1 MRNGVV
7 LTALTICVL
16 LLAAAPAAFAEA
28 QGANS
33 EQAVTGSQATQN
45 QQKQQIFPL
54 PLALAAVGSLLA
66 KAHSPLRINAR
77 IIDEKPA
84 APAPAEVQK
93 DQEQI
98 VMSSEEVVQADTV
111 ASEPAMTVDG
121 SQQYVQYAPAG
132 KAAPVVWV
140 PAPTSTAAAVVPD
153 SNVVQVVPG
162 QVISDGTVYQ
172 MPQPGPAMTAPTYT
186 GTVATGTVV
195 TTPAQQ
201 TLVSSQ
207 VIDTFNQ
214 TSSMDLN
221 STTSTPVYT
230 PPQQQQQVWTVPQQQ
245 QQVWVA
251 TPTTYAPPVQAYYP
265 SQTVTKAH
273 GQVVMVPYQSSMTVS
288 PRSSVWTGKSSSG
301 YKMTGPVITS
311 SQPVMGH
318 MVKGATLMPQQQ
330 TWGYMHG
337 SKGMTTVSVTPRH
350 QGYMAPMQGDMNMT
364 TMPASM
370 GPSSSSMPTGPS
382 SSSGA
387 DGTMPAPVPYQPA
400 QAPTADQQPPTIIV
414 INEGQGD
421 DGMPMQQPSNPTG
434 MPVNPNA
441 GPRMA
446 GQPGPGVGNRRAPA
460 MIPMN
465 HQQGSG
471 MGGFGPSGG
480 MEAGAVGS
488 MASGPLTR
496 VALKTLP
503 QHTTH
508 KAPH

>member
-1 MRNGVV
+1 
-7 LTALTICVL
+7 
-16 LLAAAPAAFAEA
+16 
-28 QGANS
+28 
-33 EQAVTGSQATQN
+33 
-45 QQKQQIFPL
+45 
-54 PLALAAVGSLLA
+54 
-66 KAHSPLRINAR
+66 
-77 IIDEKPA
+77 
-84 APAPAEVQK
+84 
-93 DQEQI
+93 
-98 VMSSEEVVQADTV
+98 MSSEELVQADTV
-111 ASEPAMTVDG
+111 ASAPAMPVDG

-172 MPQPGPAMTAPTYT
+172 LPQPGPAMTAPTYT
-186 GTVATGTVV
+186 GADMLTGTVAQGTVV

-201 TLVSSQ
+201 TVVSSQ
-207 VIDTFNQ
+207 VIDTINQ

-221 STTSTPVYT
+221 STTPTQLIT

-265 SQTVTKAH
+265 SQTATKTY

-288 PRSSVWTGKSSSG
+288 PRSSVWTGKSTSG
-301 YKMTGPVITS
+301 YKMTGPVMTS

-318 MVKGATLMPQQQ
+318 MVQGATMMPQQQ
-330 TWGYMHG
+330 SWGYMHG
-337 SKGMTTVSVTPRH
+337 SKGVTTVSATPRY

-364 TMPASM
+364 TIPVSM
-370 GPSSSSMPTGPS
+370 GPGSSSMPTGPS
-382 SSSGA
+382 SSSSGA
-387 DGTMPAPVPYQPA
+387 AGTMPAPMPYNQPA
-400 QAPTADQQPPTIIV
+400 QAPSINQQPPTIIV

-421 DGMPMQQPSNPTG
+421 DGMPMQPPANPTG

-446 GQPGPGVGNRRAPA
+446 GQPGPGGVNRRAPA

-465 HQQGSG
+465 PQQGSG

-480 MEAGAVGS
+480 MEAGQ
-488 MASGPLTR
+488 MAPGPLTR